1 MRLQCHFGDELAA
14 GQLAQHSWYFYP
26 RRLDC
31 VCQMCFNV
39 YCEAVGPGGADSHL
53 YERGIRGKDRLRP
66 YCFDQDTQKFVHR

>member
-1 MRLQCHFGDELAA
+1 
-14 GQLAQHSWYFYP
+14 
-26 RRLDC
+26 
-31 VCQMCFNV
+31 MCFNV